1 MDSCRRYISGAGRFY
16 VYPGSHRID
25 MEKNG
30 GNFDIAFNHEQ
41 YKQLV
46 LDVIDKF
53 DLKCRAPALRK
64 GDVLFWSGK
73 TIHGSLETTTPELS
87 RSSFTAHYIPAKTR
101 FLQFQKRIK
110 TLNLST
116 INGMQVHTA
125 KDLQ

>member
-1 MDSCRRYISGAGRFY
+1 
-16 VYPGSHRID
+16 

-73 TIHGSLETTTPELS
+73 LS
-87 RSSFTAHYIPAKTR
+87 
-101 FLQFQKRIK
+101 
-110 TLNLST
+110 
-116 INGMQVHTA
+116 MEV
-125 KDLQ
+125 